1 MLKQA
6 PWPTREH
13 RTYTP
18 RAPKHRVIEDRHVVP
33 SFLGEHSEVGPKLW
47 EEMVEKI
54 FECVRERPLTEEMRD
69 LVFGTPAST
78 LVVGVVDGDGEE
90 PKRKGH
96 SKAQRQMHR
105 RQPLMQGV
113 GRSVAV
119 ATNERL

>member
-1 MLKQA
+1 MCA
-6 PWPTREH
+6 
-13 RTYTP
+13 
-18 RAPKHRVIEDRHVVP
+18 RAPT
-33 SFLGEHSEVGPKLW
+33 
-47 EEMVEKI
+47 
-54 FECVRERPLTEEMRD
+54 TEEMRD

-90 PKRKGH
+90 PKRKGR
-96 SKAQRQMHR
+96 SKAQRQTHR